1 MSADAGIL
9 RRCFSLAIGP
19 ARLHSSFGI
28 MNRIAIDS
36 HRSLFYTLFAIF
48 EALLL
53 AAVVVLWLIDP
64 RRMSGVD
71 DAAGVTIGFSLVGL
85 SIVSWLLRRAAP
97 RLARVG
103 WVSIVAAFLAC
114 SLLPAIP

>member
-1 MSADAGIL
+1 
-9 RRCFSLAIGP
+9 
-19 ARLHSSFGI
+19 

-36 HRSLFYTLFAIF
+36 HRSLLYALFAVF

-53 AAVVVLWLIDP
+53 AGVVVLWSVDP
-64 RRMSGVD
+64 RRMPGVD
-71 DAAGVTIGFSLVGL
+71 DAAGVTLGFSLVGL

-103 WVSIVAAFLAC
+103 WVSVVAAFLAC
-114 SLLPAIP
+114 SLLPVIP